1 MILRVFDLI
10 LKIVIIA
17 AGASMLLV
25 VVSGVF
31 FRYMLNQPLFWSNE
45 VAVILLLWTIFLG
58 GFYSY
63 IEGSHIKVNVIIEK
77 LGESARKT
85 VRLFTDNL
93 SLSFLVV
100 VFVGGLKLVFVM
112 MGTKTPALRLPI
124 MIPLLSVPVGA
135 ILMAIVAAMR
145 IVAQTIDLVHQ
156 IRQRP
161 ENRSS

>member
-1 MILRVFDLI
+1 MILKVFDLI
-10 LKIVIIA
+10 LKIIIIA

-31 FRYMLNQPLFWSNE
+31 FRYVLNQPIFWSHE

-58 GFYSY
+58 GFYTY
-63 IEGSHIKVNVIIEK
+63 IEGSHIKVNLIVDK

-85 VRLFTDNL
+85 VQLFTDIL
-93 SLSFLVV
+93 SMIFLII
-100 VFVGGLKLVFVM
+100 VFVGGLKLVLVM

-124 MIPLLSVPVGA
+124 MIPLLSVPVGT
-135 ILMAIVAAMR
+135 ILMAIVAAVR
-145 IVAQTIDLVHQ
+145 IVAQIIDLIYQ

-161 ENRSS
+161 DKRNS